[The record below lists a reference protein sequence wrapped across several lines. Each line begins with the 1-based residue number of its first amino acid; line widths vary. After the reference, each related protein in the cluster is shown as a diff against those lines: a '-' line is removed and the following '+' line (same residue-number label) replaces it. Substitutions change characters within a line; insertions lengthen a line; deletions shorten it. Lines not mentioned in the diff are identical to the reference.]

1 MDWALGEDSGLEVDG
16 LGGAPGIR
24 SARYAGEEATDEENL
39 QHLIAEL
46 GSLQGEARRARYVC
60 ELVLISPSGD
70 EHRGRGTLEGAIGS
84 EPWGSG
90 GFGYDPVFL
99 PSGETRTVAELGD
112 AWKAG
117 ASHRAKAAKAL
128 RKAVLRPPS
137 DG

>member
-1 MDWALGEDSGLEVDG
+1 
-16 LGGAPGIR
+16 
-24 SARYAGEEATDEENL
+24 
-39 QHLIAEL
+39 
-46 GSLQGEARRARYVC
+46 VC
-60 ELVLISPSGD
+60 ELVLISPSGH

-84 EPWGSG
+84 EPRGSG

-128 RKAVLRPPS
+128 RDAVLRPPS